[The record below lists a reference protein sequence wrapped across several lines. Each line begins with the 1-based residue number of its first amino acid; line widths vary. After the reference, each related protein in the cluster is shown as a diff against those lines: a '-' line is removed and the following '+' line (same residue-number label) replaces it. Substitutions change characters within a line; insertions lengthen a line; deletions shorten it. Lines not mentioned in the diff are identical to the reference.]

1 MIDMINHHIVPS
13 CDAAEMPT
21 EEVKKGVAALQA
33 GLAEVHG
40 AADEHAKAAAART
53 LRLETMEGV
62 RAVCDAL
69 EAEVPA
75 ELWTLGTY
83 QELLFLD
90 ANQAGEILDVE

>member
-1 MIDMINHHIVPS
+1 
-13 CDAAEMPT
+13 MPT
-21 EEVKKGVAALQA
+21 EEVEGVAALQA
-33 GLAEVHG
+33 GSRGARRGRRVREGDRRAQAAPRDDGRGARRHG
-40 AADEHAKAAAART
+40 
-53 LRLETMEGV
+53 
-62 RAVCDAL
+62 AL